1 MKENKGKNEGS
12 GTKGEEDVHVQDEAA
27 PLAVQK
33 PVV

>member
-1 MKENKGKNEGS
+1 MKESKGKNVAS
-12 GTKGEEDVHVQDEAA
+12 GTKGEKDVQVQDEAA

>member
-1 MKENKGKNEGS
+1 MKENKGKNVAS
-12 GTKGEEDVHVQDEAA
+12 GTKGAEDVQVQDEAA